1 MILSLVVL
9 EEELIRLPTDEELQ
23 NLEVHWLTANAPW
36 DPLGLSEPLDPT
48 LPVPLGYTNTLGTM
62 DLLDLDLEW
71 ENIAPVQ
78 AGKVLTEEQV
88 ADELTQALRYIN
100 FSQCTQADI
109 YVNQATPKED
119 EYQKYQPF
127 LGWKPLEVIKRTF
140 EATIPSLQRSVLAP
154 HFVDTTSLIFL
165 PLTSQG

>member
-1 MILSLVVL
+1 M
-9 EEELIRLPTDEELQ
+9 
-23 NLEVHWLTANAPW
+23 
-36 DPLGLSEPLDPT
+36 
-48 LPVPLGYTNTLGTM
+48 
-62 DLLDLDLEW
+62 EW

-78 AGKVLTEEQV
+78 TGKVLTEEQV

-140 EATIPSLQRSVLAP
+140 DATTQFAAVCFSPPLRRHYKSRFPTFNKPRLREMFCTDTWFGSTQLLVDILVLNFIMESSPSLLHSTLWLLSPKALNPLKTSVGIGEPRS
-154 HFVDTTSLIFL
+154 S
-165 PLTSQG
+165 